1 MKEKEDKF
9 KFTLIEALNPEVLKL
24 IYGARNVEGTLE
36 SGITVKAT
44 NDEYKSYSF
53 VVDMLLKDGI
63 MKRIVLP
70 LAKVSE
76 VGTVKYAAGENIGYE
91 TTVSA
96 FPDAKDVTHYE
107 YIVKEG

>member
-1 MKEKEDKF
+1 
-9 KFTLIEALNPEVLKL
+9 
-24 IYGARNVEGTLE
+24 
-36 SGITVKAT
+36 
-44 NDEYKSYSF
+44 
-53 VVDMLLKDGI
+53 MLLKDGI

-96 FPDAKDVTHYE
+96 FPDTKGVTHYE